1 MKKVVIVLLM
11 CGIGLC
17 LNYRSYAQ
25 AQELEELAL
34 DIEKL
39 TQFKQILSDL
49 EKGYEIL
56 EGGYNTIKNISQGN
70 FSLHKAFLDGL
81 LTISPAVAK
90 YKKIVTITEIQLEL
104 IKEYK
109 RAFKRFQQDG
119 NFNTDEIAYIGKV
132 YSNLVDESAKNLE
145 SLLNVITANKLRMS
159 DDERLQ
165 AIDLIDEEMENKLSF
180 LRYFNN
186 NARVLSLQRTKER
199 NDLNTIRSL
208 HGVNK

>member
-186 NARVLSLQRTKER
+186 NATVLSLQRTKER